1 MEPSERD
8 AAARISSDVATVAI
22 SARHLGT
29 PDRDEAVVEADARR
43 GELERKALLIDL
55 VQARYPEAEFRSYA
69 NSAASF
75 LAPKLLI
82 VAAYRDAREPEAAS
96 SAAPVADHRQQN
108 LFAA

>member
-1 MEPSERD
+1 MEPSGRD
-8 AAARISSDVATVAI
+8 VAAPISTEVATVAI

-43 GELERKALLIDL
+43 GESGRKALLIDL
-55 VQARYPEAEFRSYA
+55 VRARYPEAEFRSYA

-82 VAAYRDAREPEAAS
+82 VAAYRDSREPEAAS
-96 SAAPVADHRQQN
+96 PAAPVADHRQQN

>member
-1 MEPSERD
+1 MNPADGVS
-8 AAARISSDVATVAI
+8 VAI

-29 PDRDEAVVEADARR
+29 PDRDETVVEADARR
-43 GELERKALLIDL
+43 GESGRKALLIEL
-55 VQARYPEAEFRSYA
+55 VRARYPEAELRSYA

-82 VAAYRDAREPEAAS
+82 VAAYRDPREPEAAS
-96 SAAPVADHRQQN
+96 PAASVADHGQQN

>member
-29 PDRDEAVVEADARR
+29 PNRDEAVVEADVRR
-43 GELERKALLIDL
+43 GESERKALLIDL

-82 VAAYRDAREPEAAS
+82 VAAYRDSRGTNAALP
-96 SAAPVADHRQQN
+96 ATPDAGYRQQD